1 MKIAIMQPYFLPY
14 IGYFQLIKAVDK
26 FVFYDDVN
34 YIKQGW
40 INRNNILLQ
49 GKASLFTIPLEK
61 ASSFTKINNVKLHP
75 ILFDNWK
82 VKFLR
87 SIEQN
92 YRKAPYF
99 SDVYQLICSILEVN
113 SDRIGVLAKD
123 SVITVSKYLQLETEF
138 VYSSDFYMNNELSG
152 KFRVISICAKE
163 NALVYINPIGGQE
176 LYNKEDFLSQGLDL
190 YFIQSKKQI
199 YQQFKEEFVP
209 WLSII
214 DILMFNSVEEIQLM
228 LDEYNLI

>member
-99 SDVYQLICSILEVN
+99 SDVYQLIRSILEVN

-214 DILMFNSVEEIQLM
+214 DILMFNSVEEVQLM
-228 LDEYNLI
+228 LNEYNLI